1 MMSWVKKKKVKHE
14 DAVKIRKLFE
24 ESFADLYKWCAITLH
39 FVMDCIQIN
48 FVRQIQCM
56 LEGML
61 PSMKNEEEEELL
73 REKIREKSE
82 KKFEDDSDD
91 EDKKEK
97 EKVVEEVVDPNAT
110 DHEQIYIFCIMWSL
124 GAFLE
129 NDERKKLEIY
139 MRKHTKLKMPRLP
152 DGDTIFNYNVNVH
165 NGKWWHWNNLIS
177 DYVPPEI
184 TPQVKQV
191 AVVLR

>member
-1 MMSWVKKKKVKHE
+1 M
-14 DAVKIRKLFE
+14 
-24 ESFADLYKWCAITLH
+24 
-39 FVMDCIQIN
+39 
-48 FVRQIQCM
+48 
-56 LEGML
+56 
-61 PSMKNEEEEELL
+61 
-73 REKIREKSE
+73 
-82 KKFEDDSDD
+82 
-91 EDKKEK
+91 
-97 EKVVEEVVDPNAT
+97 DPNAT

-139 MRKHTKLKMPRLP
+139 MKKHTKLKMPRLP

-184 TPQVKQV
+184 TPQVRFEELKKMAENLVIYNTNYLCIIRFFLQIYSSLLIPNVSSIRTEFLIDLVTKNGHACLLMGEQV
-191 AVVLR
+191 